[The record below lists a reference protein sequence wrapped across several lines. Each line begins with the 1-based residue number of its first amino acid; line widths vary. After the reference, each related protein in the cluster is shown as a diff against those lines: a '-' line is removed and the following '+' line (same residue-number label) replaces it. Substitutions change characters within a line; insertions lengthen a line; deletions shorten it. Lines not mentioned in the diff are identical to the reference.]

1 MQSVTIYSQ
10 RESGLKARMMLAL
23 SDIKE
28 GAKKWRIWLLLA
40 WQDIRLRYRRSFLG
54 PFWITLSMA
63 ITIGMTGM
71 LYGVLL
77 NFRMAEYFPYFA
89 SGMLIWNLISILIME
104 GSNIFAE
111 SEHFLKQMK
120 LPYSVFVYRFVA
132 RNFIIFLHNIVIFIP
147 IMFLFHIKPT
157 FYTLLVFPGLFLII
171 WNAIALG
178 FILAIFGTRFRDI
191 TQVVNS
197 LIQVI
202 FFLTPIIWVPNMLPA
217 KFQFAVKLNPIAQ
230 FLEMV
235 RNPLLGLAP
244 SFHAI
249 WVTLTLSI
257 LSAVFAFIF
266 FMRFRARISYWL

>member
-1 MQSVTIYSQ
+1 LRSITIYSQ
-10 RESGLKARMMLAL
+10 LDSSLTARMNLAFL
-23 SDIKE
+23 DIKE

-40 WQDIRLRYRRSFLG
+40 WQDIRLRYRRSLLG
-54 PFWITLSMA
+54 PFWITLSMT

-77 NFRMAEYFPYFA
+77 NFRMAEYFPSFA
-89 SGMLIWNLISILIME
+89 AGMLIWSLISILITD
-104 GSNIFAE
+104 GSNTFAE
-111 SEHFLKQMK
+111 SENFLKQMK

-157 FYTLLVFPGLFLII
+157 LDTLLVFLGLFLIL
-171 WNAIALG
+171 WNAVAVG

-191 TQVVNS
+191 AQVVNS
-197 LIQVI
+197 FIQVI
-202 FFLTPIIWVPNMLPA
+202 FFLTPIIWVPSMLPQ
-217 KFQFAVKLNPIAQ
+217 KFQFAVKLNPVAQ

-244 SFHAI
+244 SSYAI
-249 WVTLTLSI
+249 CVTLTISI
-257 LSAVFAFIF
+257 LSAVFAFAL